1 MAKNTRPFC
10 PLIKKPCKGAEC
22 MFAVT
27 LRGKD
32 PQSGQDIDEEGC
44 AVAYL
49 PKLLIEGSK
58 AGVETGA
65 AVESLRNVI
74 VLNHNQLIGG
84 LMSVGDQKSIGND
97 NG

>member
-1 MAKNTRPFC
+1 
-10 PLIKKPCKGAEC
+10 

-27 LRGKD
+27 LRGQD
-32 PQSGQDIDEEGC
+32 PQSGQEVDEEGC

-49 PKLLIEGSK
+49 PKLLIAGSK

-74 VLNHNQLIGG
+74 VSNHSQLIGG
-84 LMSVGDQKSIGND
+84 LMAAGDKQRIGKD